1 MLLLQFR
8 ISLTLCSSAVEANT
22 QSEWIPEC
30 KACRAVHGV
39 GSSLLSLIIPLTAN
53 PAARPMLSKRTPTF
67 QWRLN
72 GGQITNLWAVRTAL

>member
-8 ISLTLCSSAVEANT
+8 VNLALCSSAGGAKT

-39 GSSLLSLIIPLTAN
+39 GSSLLLLIIPLAAN
-53 PAARPMLSKRTPTF
+53 PAARPMLSKRTPTS
-67 QWRLN
+67 QWRLSW
-72 GGQITNLWAVRTAL
+72 GRIINLWAVRTAW